1 MATWNGKIHPAAEL
15 FPMMTGD
22 EFGSLVES
30 IKSQG
35 LREAAWLTT
44 DGDLLDGRNRV
55 AACEKAGV
63 QPTFRVYDGDDPV
76 SFVVALNLD
85 RRHLTA
91 GQRAMLALKLVPMY
105 EAEGVAA
112 KSAGGLEAGRGRPK
126 GKVGADLPQ
135 PIERGPRA
143 RDKAGVAAKVSGRA
157 VAQAKRVSEHDA
169 ELAAKVE
176 SGEIALDRADRIV
189 KDRKR
194 TEKREEEAK
203 QRATIVK
210 TGTRMDLRTGDF
222 RKVMAD
228 LQDVDAIITDPPYP
242 KEHLPLLDDLA
253 AFAETVLKPDGLLA
267 VMMGQSYL
275 PEVYRRLD
283 GRLPYLWTIAY
294 LTPGGQAVQVWDRK
308 VNTFW
313 KPILIYG
320 KTADWFGDVAK
331 SDTNDND
338 KRHHEWGQ
346 STSGM
351 VDLIQRLVKPGA
363 HIVDPFLGAGTTAIA
378 ARATGCHFTGCDID
392 EAHVERSRQRLADAA

>member
-22 EFGSLVES
+22 EFNSLVES

-44 DGDLLDGRNRV
+44 DGELLDGRNRV

-63 QPTFRVYDGDDPV
+63 EPQFRTYQGDDPV
-76 SFVVALNLD
+76 QFVWDMNVS

-91 GQRAMLALKLVPMY
+91 TQTAVAGLKREELKFKARSLV
-105 EAEGVAA
+105 A
-112 KSAGGLEAGRGRPK
+112 SRGRPATK
-126 GKVGADLPQ
+126 TQ
-135 PIERGPRA
+135 IEPP
-143 RDKAGVAAKVSGRA
+143 
-157 VAQAKRVSEHDA
+157 VAQLPKGTRADDVLAKSLGVSASTVKQVSRVISEA
-169 ELAAKVE
+169 PELLTDME
-176 SGEIALDRADRIV
+176 SGKLSAKAAERMV

-194 TEKREEEAK
+194 TQKREDEAK
-203 QRATIVK
+203 QRATIVQ
-210 TGTRMDLRTGDF
+210 TGTRVDLRAGDF
-222 RKVMAD
+222 REVLTD
-228 LQDVDAIITDPPYP
+228 LRDVDAIITDPPYP

-253 AFAETVLKPDGLLA
+253 AFAETVLKRDGLLA

-320 KTADWFGDVAK
+320 KTVDWFGDVAK

-392 EAHVERSRQRLADAA
+392 EAHVERSRQRLTDAA